1 MTEQKPAARG
11 KRRALGRGLDA
22 LMPAVSKTGYRDI
35 EVNRIRPNP
44 EQPRQHFDTAAIEDL
59 SHSIRQHGVVQP
71 LVVAEVE
78 EGFQIVVGERRWRAA
93 KLAGLERVPVIVTE
107 VSDRQTL
114 ELALIENLQRSDLNA
129 LEEAL
134 AYQRLLQ
141 DYGLTQTEIGEQVG
155 KSRVAITNTVR
166 LLALPEAAKRALVDG
181 AISEGHARSLLG
193 VASLQEQL
201 AVLDRVVREDLT
213 VRQTEALVRRLARP
227 LAKPSTPERD
237 TDLQAIEE
245 DLTRSLGTRVL
256 VKRRRQGGRIVIEY
270 YSDDELQALY
280 DRLLGMA

>member
-141 DYGLTQTEIGEQVG
+141 VYGLTQTEIGEQVG
-155 KSRVAITNTVR
+155 RSRVAITNTVR

-227 LAKPSTPERD
+227 LAKPSTRERD

-270 YSDDELQALY
+270 YSDDELQGLY